1 MAIEMCEN
9 LFGIEEEVDNK
20 YTGKVSI
27 PQYLPKDEKP
37 RIDELCNTYKYGQ
50 LVSKIKASNVSEEE
64 KKFLLDAATRHIVF
78 NYSKIANYYAHSS
91 KEMQELMEDSALV
104 ILDIDDA
111 IAKGYVKLSKNIEKI
126 MRTTGR
132 MVGE

>member
-1 MAIEMCEN
+1 METYDN
-9 LFGIEEEVDNK
+9 LFGIEEEVDTK
-20 YTGKVSI
+20 YTSKVSI

-37 RIDELCNTYKYGQ
+37 RIDELYSTYKYDQ
-50 LVSKIKASNVSEEE
+50 LVSRINCAKVTEEE
-64 KKFLLDAATRHIVF
+64 KKFLLAAAARHLVF

-91 KEMQELMEDSALV
+91 KEVQELMEDSALV

-126 MRTTGR
+126 MRTAER
-132 MVGE
+132 MVEE

>member
-1 MAIEMCEN
+1 MEYFEN
-9 LFGIEEEVDNK
+9 LFGVEEEVDTK
-20 YTGKVSI
+20 YTSKVSI

-37 RIDELCNTYKYGQ
+37 RIEELYNTYTYDQ
-50 LVSKIKASNVSEEE
+50 LVSRINHAKITEEE
-64 KKFLLDAATRHIVF
+64 RKFLLAAATRHLVF

-91 KEMQELMEDSALV
+91 KEVQELMEDSALV

-132 MVGE
+132 MVGES